1 MSAQC
6 VWCNRPAGNNPSL
19 WAAVGSI
26 APKIGCVPQTRLDRI
41 EREQVDAGVRD
52 GATTN
57 ETQGCGQ
64 LGTPLQ
70 EIFPFHGSIREHFA
84 RQVYGMDLNE
94 IFRQINADSCNVAY
108 GTSPSK
114 VVSD

>member
-6 VWCNRPAGNNPSL
+6 VWCKSPAGNNPSL

-26 APKIGCVPQTRLDRI
+26 APKIGCVPQTRLDWIKRA
-41 EREQVDAGVRD
+41 QVDAGVRD
-52 GATTN
+52 GVTTN

-70 EIFPFHGSIREHFA
+70 ESFPFHVSIREHFA
-84 RQVYGMDLNE
+84 CQVYGMDLNE
-94 IFRQINADSCNVAY
+94 IFRQINADSCNVAHVL
-108 GTSPSK
+108 TPTEN
-114 VVSD
+114 